1 MTPTIVDLT
10 RETARGSQGEIVGAG
25 QPIDDTDDLGVTRKF
40 VPVGI
45 RRGDLVDVGVVLRH
59 LGRRRVAP
67 RLGRSIVPD
76 ATGQVGERFA
86 CVANNRKGQ
95 VFGGVPAGRVDADDL
110 DVGILEDGPRAGRE
124 VLEPGA
130 DRHDDIGLGGQIVG
144 RLAAGDTNWTGVHRV

>member
-1 MTPTIVDLT
+1 MTPPVVDLT
-10 RETARGSQGEIVGAG
+10 RETACGGEGEIVGAG
-25 QPIDDTDDLGVTRKF
+25 QPIDDTDDLGVTREF
-40 VPVGI
+40 VPVGV
-45 RRGDLVDVGVVLRH
+45 RSGDLVDVGVVLRH

-76 ATGQVGERFA
+76 ATGQVRECFA
-86 CVANNRKGQ
+86 CVADDRKGE

-124 VLEPGA
+124 VLESSA

-144 RLAAGDTNWTGVHRV
+144 RLAAGDTDRTGVHRV